1 MPEDVQVESASE
13 EPGDGGYFSLVDG
26 ILLVGVVVI
35 VLALIIRFRK
45 RKIEERNSLRNLRV
59 ITE

>member
-13 EPGDGGYFSLVDG
+13 ESGYFSLVDG